1 MRTVLELCKIGSR
14 TVQEK
19 CMNVKWPIIFD
30 ELFKNSSS
38 TIVQEHF
45 LNCSNINLLEP
56 LFLKCS

>member
-19 CMNVKWPIIFD
+19 YMNVKWPIIFN
-30 ELFKNSSS
+30 ELFKNN
-38 TIVQEHF
+38 TVQEQF
-45 LNCSNINLLEP
+45 LNCSTINLFEP